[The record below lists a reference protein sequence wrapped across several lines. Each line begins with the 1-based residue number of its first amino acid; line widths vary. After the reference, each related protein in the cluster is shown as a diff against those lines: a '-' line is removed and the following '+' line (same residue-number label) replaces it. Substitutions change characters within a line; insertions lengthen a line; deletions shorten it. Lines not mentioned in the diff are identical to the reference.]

1 MTVERWTD
9 DRLDQLADDVRGNT
23 TAITDLR
30 TTAELLLQT
39 VTIYQTNFE
48 TMQNNFNVV
57 IARIDRMQSEI
68 RGLQLENRRML
79 QEMRGLPPDEPD
91 EPAQ

>member
-9 DRLDQLADDVRGNT
+9 DRLDQLANSVSG
-23 TAITDLR
+23 LQS
-30 TTAELLLQT
+30 TAEALLQT
-39 VTIYQTNFE
+39 VVLHQESIEASQRNFE
-48 TMQNNFNVV
+48 V
-57 IARIDRMQSEI
+57 IASQI

-91 EPAQ
+91 EPVQ

>member
-9 DRLDQLADDVRGNT
+9 DRLDQLALDVDNLR
-23 TAITDLR
+23 ASIADLR
-30 TTAELLLQT
+30 ATAEITLQT
-39 VTIYQTNFE
+39 VVLQQQSIEASQRNFE
-48 TMQNNFNVV
+48 I
-57 IARIDRMQSEI
+57 IASQI

-91 EPAQ
+91 ELA